1 MPKFNLA
8 PLPQDLAPAWP
19 PAPQGRPSAGQARE
33 IGNRRIE
40 QGAASVPVVGG
51 LLKPLVQ
58 FGNALASPD
67 TKIGIFTG
75 PVNGISKLTNA
86 VGDLIQR
93 KPIDVSDA
101 WTISDKMA
109 RQINPWRIGTV
120 GQYVGPS
127 DQAGLE
133 LGEAI
138 GAEMVGGGVI
148 RGIQGLSKVKAA
160 ADALRRTQQVKRL
173 AVAAKVSKPVRAGVT
188 VAGNVAEATA
198 STAAAALFLDA
209 EDGNLANLG
218 DALGVQLPGRVDPND
233 NYLQALGK
241 SLFVEGLA
249 APLALMGA
257 GALIPPI
264 RRGLAEGGS
273 AWLDELAEA
282 ELAPYVPGNLPTA
295 LPPAAAADLVDTGN
309 RSLPAFGQSSANYG
323 ELFQQMEAPPAQYGY
338 DSAITRAL
346 QEQTQIRQVVEQ
358 RQRLQGMGLVQQGEG
373 GQLELSLGGAVDP
386 EIRLQIR
393 QLQTQ
398 RGQLIKQG
406 MDSGED
412 MTQQLGEID
421 QAIGD
426 LIQQGSAQDF
436 MPGERPYQPELDMP
450 DGRPELDT
458 YLANLDEL
466 SDAELRQIHSRVYQ
480 QQNAE
485 RNAQELATTQAQLD
499 ELNQR
504 LVDIQARAEA
514 GEITPTGAKRMATK
528 AQKEIDAVQQQLRAI
543 EGRQRVPES
552 LVGDQLQL
560 RIEQQGQL
568 DLNPPVQLP
577 PFEAITRTAS
587 EYGYRSPE
595 EYRSALQ
602 GWNRDQ
608 LRRLAMP
615 DSSPEVAALVKA
627 NTGRRVWSA
636 KKSDIIDALVELSKR
651 RGRYLPP
658 EAEQL
663 AMELKANQFGDAAP
677 LFDRPADLAVPGMG
691 RVLDADGNEVPVPM
705 TDYSG
710 RGMDAETRE
719 RLKAEILQRAI
730 DNGEVQPPFS
740 PLPERPRTSF
750 KQTSMVDQLFADP
763 TGQLPLLFASDQL
776 PTYKAGGKAA
786 DALIEELRLRFEY
799 KALDDAAQQAQR
811 DAFLAEK
818 GWNTMTW
825 EEKKKLGI
833 LSEGFY
839 SLDPYAER
847 FQPPTPGAR
856 SDLDMQ
862 QPVAPRRP
870 KEYRL
875 TFDEKGNAQI
885 ADQPKAQ
892 PKPTPEEV
900 KAQKQAAAAAKREL
914 KNQAKSQTTALDK
927 QEAAI
932 RKRLDELT
940 RQSKGASC

>member
-1 MPKFNLA
+1 
-8 PLPQDLAPAWP
+8 
-19 PAPQGRPSAGQARE
+19 
-33 IGNRRIE
+33 
-40 QGAASVPVVGG
+40 
-51 LLKPLVQ
+51 LKPLVQ

-75 PVNGISKLTNA
+75 PANGISKLGNA

-101 WTISDKMA
+101 WTISDKAA
-109 RQINPWRIGTV
+109 RQINPFRIGSG
-120 GQYVGPS
+120 GQYVGAS

-138 GAEMVGGGVI
+138 GAEMVGGGLI
-148 RGIQGLSKVKAA
+148 RGIQAVGTVKAA

-173 AVAAKVSKPVRAGVT
+173 AVAAKVSAPVRAGVT
-188 VAGNVAEATA
+188 VAGNVAEAVT
-198 STAAAALFLDA
+198 STTAAALFLDA

-218 DALGVQLPGRVDPND
+218 DALGMNLPGRVDGND

-264 RRGLAEGGS
+264 RKGLAEGGS
-273 AWLDELAEA
+273 AWLDELANA
-282 ELAPYVPGNLPTA
+282 ELAPYVPGDLPTA

-338 DSAITRAL
+338 DSAIGRAL
-346 QEQTQIRQVVEQ
+346 QEQTQIRQVAEQ

-373 GQLELSLGGAVDP
+373 GQLELSMGGAVDP

-412 MTQQLGEID
+412 MTEQLGQID

-426 LIQQGSAQDF
+426 LIQQGNAQDF

-485 RNAQELATTQAQLD
+485 RTAQELTATQTQLD

-504 LVDIQARAEA
+504 VVDIQARAEA
-514 GEITPTGAKRMATK
+514 GEITPTGAKRMTTK
-528 AQKEIDAVQQQLRAI
+528 AQKEIEVVQQQLRAI

-568 DLNPPVQLP
+568 DLDAPVQLP

-595 EYRSALQ
+595 EYRAALQ

-636 KKSDIIDALVELSKR
+636 KKQDIIDALVQLSER

-677 LFDRPADLAVPGMG
+677 LFDRPADLAVPGMN
-691 RVLDADGNEVPVPM
+691 RVLDADGNEVAVPM

-719 RLKAEILQRAI
+719 RLKGEILQRAI

-750 KQTSMVDQLFADP
+750 KQASMVDQMFADP
-763 TGQLPLLFASDQL
+763 TGQLPLMFANDQL

-811 DAFLAEK
+811 EAFLAEK

-839 SLDPYAER
+839 SLDPYSER
-847 FQPPTPGAR
+847 FQSPTPAAR
-856 SDLDMQ
+856 SDLGME
-862 QPVAPRRP
+862 PVAPRKP
-870 KEYRL
+870 NQYRL
-875 TFDEKGNAQI
+875 TFDEKGNARL
-885 ADQPKAQ
+885 AEEPKAPAKGQ
-892 PKPTPEEV
+892 AKPTPQEV

>member
-19 PAPQGRPSAGQARE
+19 PTPQSRPSAGQARE
-33 IGNRRIE
+33 IGNQRIE
-40 QGAASVPVVGG
+40 QGAASVPLVGG
-51 LLKPLVQ
+51 VLKPIVQ

-93 KPIDVSDA
+93 KPVDVSDA
-101 WTISDKMA
+101 WTISDKAA
-109 RQINPWRIGTV
+109 RQLNPFRLGSG

-148 RGIQGLSKVKAA
+148 RGLQAVGTVKAA
-160 ADALRRTQQVKRL
+160 ADALRRTRQVKRL

-188 VAGNVAEATA
+188 VAGNVAESMA
-198 STAAAALFLDA
+198 STTAAALFLDA

-218 DALGVQLPGRVDPND
+218 DALGVQLPGRVDKND

-264 RRGLAEGGS
+264 RKGLAEGGS

-282 ELAPYVPGNLPTA
+282 ELAPYMPQPLPTA
-295 LPPAAAADLVDTGN
+295 LPPAAAANLVDAGN
-309 RSLPAFGQSSANYG
+309 RSLPAFGESSANYG
-323 ELFQQMEAPPAQYGY
+323 ELFQQMEAPMGQYGY

-358 RQRLQGMGLVQQGEG
+358 RQRLEGMGLVQQGEG
-373 GQLELSLGGAVDP
+373 GQLELSLGGAIDP

-393 QLQTQ
+393 QLQVQ

-406 MDSGED
+406 MDAGED
-412 MTQQLGEID
+412 VTEQLGQID
-421 QAIGD
+421 QQIGD

-436 MPGERPYQPELDMP
+436 MPGERAYQPELDMP

-480 QQNAE
+480 QEAAQ
-485 RNAQELATTQAQLD
+485 RNAQELATTQAKLE

-504 LVDIQARAEA
+504 VVDIQARAAAE
-514 GEITPTGAKRMATK
+514 EITPVGAKRLTTK
-528 AQKEIDAVQQQLRAI
+528 AQKEIELVQLELRAI

-568 DLNPPVQLP
+568 DLNQPPAMP

-587 EYGYRSPE
+587 EYGYRTPD

-602 GWNRDQ
+602 GWSRDQ

-636 KKSDIIDALVELSKR
+636 KKGDIIDALVQLSER

-658 EAEQL
+658 QAEQL

-677 LFDRPADLAVPGMG
+677 LFDRPADLSVPGMN
-691 RVLDADGNEVPVPM
+691 RVLDADGNEVAVPM

-750 KQTSMVDQLFADP
+750 KQSSMVDDLFADP
-763 TGQLPLLFASDQL
+763 TGQLPLLFANDQL
-776 PTYKAGGKAA
+776 PTYKAGGRSA

-799 KALDDAAQQAQR
+799 KALDDAAQQARR
-811 DAFLAEK
+811 DAYLAEK
-818 GWNTMTW
+818 GWDTMPW

-862 QPVAPRRP
+862 QPVAPRKP
-870 KEYRL
+870 KQYRL
-875 TFDEKGNAQI
+875 TFDEKGNSQVV
-885 ADQPKAQ
+885 DRPK
-892 PKPTPEEV
+892 PKPTPEEA
-900 KAQKQAAAAAKREL
+900 KAQKKAEAQAKREA
-914 KNQAKSQTTALDK
+914 KNETAKAATALDK